1 MFKEGAAPRSSPF
14 SRINIPGRVAGD
26 GGGGEKEDRSVG
38 ERGGLHLSA
47 EGEADLDGSHSL
59 SWSTPCA
66 MMVGGR
72 RRARGMSPR
81 KVGTMKRAIMLSV
94 AAIILAEPAA
104 AKDTRFWN
112 LTSSTVTSLE
122 LAPADTSAFGPN
134 QCAND
139 PDGAVDHDERV
150 KVTGVTTGAYD
161 ARLKLADGR
170 VCAVK
175 SVRIETGKPFSI
187 EDKDLVGCAP

>member
-1 MFKEGAAPRSSPF
+1 MKSSAGGISTIEIVSRECSMRRTPTLTSSGSALAARGKASVMTAKAMRHDRHRCLGRLGAPSSF
-14 SRINIPGRVAGD
+14 D
-26 GGGGEKEDRSVG
+26 VG
-38 ERGGLHLSA
+38 A
-47 EGEADLDGSHSL
+47 
-59 SWSTPCA
+59 
-66 MMVGGR
+66 
-72 RRARGMSPR
+72 RARGGM
-81 KVGTMKRAIMLSV
+81 MKFAIPLSV
-94 AAIILAEPAA
+94 AAIILAQPAA

-112 LTSSTVTSLE
+112 LTSSTVKSLE
-122 LAPADTSAFGPN
+122 LAPAGTSAFGPN

-170 VCAVK
+170 VCMAK
-175 SVRIETGKPFSI
+175 AVRIETGKPFSI